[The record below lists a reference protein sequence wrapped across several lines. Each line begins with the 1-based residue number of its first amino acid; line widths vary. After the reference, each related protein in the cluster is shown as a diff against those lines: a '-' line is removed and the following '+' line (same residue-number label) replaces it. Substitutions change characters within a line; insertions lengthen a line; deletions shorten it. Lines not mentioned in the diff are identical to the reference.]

1 MSAALTR
8 AASRC
13 VRWLTSLGES
23 RTRLVDKAVLLCPG
37 SNRFRTA
44 LLKVSGAGDG
54 IRTRDLLFTNSS
66 PACKL
71 VLVAAVFGFWHRA
84 RCEASQISRSRSRD
98 GIVLRPSA
106 QQSGRLA
113 TESSV
118 GSLCGVLGRRY
129 QRYFFLLPRALHGER
144 CDGLKTVG
152 R

>member
-8 AASRC
+8 AASRR

-44 LLKVSGAGDG
+44 LLEVSGAGDG

-84 RCEASQISRSRSRD
+84 RCEASQISRSTSHTTADIVPCRFEEPRRNRSAPER
-98 GIVLRPSA
+98 
-106 QQSGRLA
+106 A
-113 TESSV
+113 TIWTASY
-118 GSLCGVLGRRY
+118 R
-129 QRYFFLLPRALHGER
+129 
-144 CDGLKTVG
+144 K
-152 R
+152 